1 MNACMEAVIELLSNI
16 YIIDDDRSFG
26 KSLVRL
32 LNASGFSSH
41 YFESA
46 QSFFSSILPDQHGY
60 VLVDVHMPECDGF
73 CMIDKMHALHYDMK
87 IIAITGCAQSDAA
100 EIASKKGTVGFLEK
114 PFSEKS
120 LLELLKKAG
129 C

>member
-1 MNACMEAVIELLSNI
+1 MNACMESAIERLSSI
-16 YIIDDDRSFG
+16 FIIDDDRSFG

-46 QSFFSSILPDQHGY
+46 QSFFSSILPDQHGCI
-60 VLVDVHMPECDGF
+60 LVDIHMPECDGF
-73 CMIDKMHALHYDMK
+73 CMIDKLHELHYDMK

-100 EIASKKGTVGFLEK
+100 EMVFKKGVLGLLEK

-120 LLELLKKAG
+120 LLELLKKTR